1 MAIGADRAGADRER
15 LGRTFDQAAELYRA
29 PVPSTRPTSTSAWS
43 KSPGWPRGS
52 HLLEIGCATGKATL
66 PLARMGFRITCL
78 EPGRALAGQA
88 RRALRQLDVE
98 VVESSF
104 EEWQPGGERFSLVY
118 AATAWHWLDPDVRY
132 QKAAD
137 ILEYNGFL
145 ALWAAGH
152 VIPYDGDPF
161 FEQIQAVYNE
171 IGEGLPSG
179 ASLPR
184 PGALV
189 DDRAEIE
196 STGLFEVI
204 EVRQY
209 DWETVYDTEGYID
222 LLNTFSGH
230 ISMEPWQRERL
241 YGESAAGWRYAG
253 PSAAPPLGRRATD
266 CPGTPCVAPRTSLRA
281 VGPASDGHRVACQ
294 AGNGRGQD
302 VFSSAPSTS
311 ARGTWIWS
319 TQTAWSVPK
328 KLPPV
333 TFWPLTQKF
342 TSPLRHC
349 SSDPSSKHW
358 TPFFKLG

>member
-1 MAIGADRAGADRER
+1 
-15 LGRTFDQAAELYRA
+15 
-29 PVPSTRPTSTSAWS
+29 
-43 KSPGWPRGS
+43 
-52 HLLEIGCATGKATL
+52 
-66 PLARMGFRITCL
+66 MGFRITCL

-88 RRALRQLDVE
+88 RRALREFDVE
-98 VVESSF
+98 VVESRF
-104 EEWQPGGERFSLVY
+104 EEWRPGGERFSLVY

-161 FEQIQAVYNE
+161 FEQIQEVYNE

-184 PGALV
+184 PGALA

-209 DWETVYDTEGYID
+209 DWETVYDAEGYID

-241 YGESAAGWRYAG
+241 YGEI
-253 PSAAPPLGRRATD
+253 RRRMA
-266 CPGTPCVAPRTSLRA
+266 LR
-281 VGPASDGHRVACQ
+281 PDR
-294 AGNGRGQD
+294 
-302 VFSSAPSTS
+302 
-311 ARGTWIWS
+311 
-319 TQTAWSVPK
+319 
-328 KLPPV
+328 
-333 TFWPLTQKF
+333 
-342 TSPLRHC
+342 PLRR
-349 SSDPSSKHW
+349 HW
-358 TPFFKLG
+358 GGVLQIARVRHA

>member
-1 MAIGADRAGADRER
+1 MRFPTLRSAGPWRRGARARAGRRRPGSQTRRNSGGSYSPTNVPGHTYGMAIGADRAGADRER
-15 LGRTFDQAAELYRA
+15 LGRTFDQAAELYQRA
-29 PVPSTRPTSTSAWS
+29 RPEYPADLYERLVEVTGLA
-43 KSPGWPRGS
+43 RGS

-161 FEQIQAVYNE
+161 FEQIQDVYNE

-209 DWETVYDTEGYID
+209 DWETVYDAEGYID

-241 YGESAAGWRYAG
+241 YGEI
-253 PSAAPPLGRRATD
+253 RRRMA
-266 CPGTPCVAPRTSLRA
+266 LR
-281 VGPASDGHRVACQ
+281 PDR
-294 AGNGRGQD
+294 
-302 VFSSAPSTS
+302 
-311 ARGTWIWS
+311 
-319 TQTAWSVPK
+319 
-328 KLPPV
+328 
-333 TFWPLTQKF
+333 
-342 TSPLRHC
+342 PLRR
-349 SSDPSSKHW
+349 HW
-358 TPFFKLG
+358 GGVLQIARVRHA